1 MKNYCCDR
9 TEQKSAPK
17 EVESDESDLV
27 TPESGHSVRGLESE
41 GPEALDVRST
51 FVAEVTYKQVV
62 FSSGVPW
69 GEGEKERRGIERGSG
84 GEKRKGGEGGG
95 EEEEEGEGPAG
106 EGTLS
111 EKEKAEQVEDKN
123 TKSSD
128 STSIDVG
135 ALCQGSE

>member
-95 EEEEEGEGPAG
+95 EEEGEGPAG